1 MELVHVKLLVL
12 DIYINKSFTIKVCGV
27 LNYRERKQLK
37 CDTLIILSDSKSG
50 IGCNKAN
57 MPL

>member
-1 MELVHVKLLVL
+1 MKLLVL
-12 DIYINKSFTIKVCGV
+12 DIYINKYFTIKVCGV
-27 LNYRERKQLK
+27 LNYRKRKQLK